1 MEALMAVSH
10 RNYLL
15 ILAGLFS
22 LLWVVL
28 AIKPHYRADWLVENL
43 LVAAFIILVSV
54 FHRKLLLSRISY
66 TLIFLFLCLHEV
78 GAHYTYAEVPY
89 DRWFQSIFGVS
100 LNGLAGWE
108 RNNFDRLVHFSYGLL
123 LAYPVREVFLRV
135 ANVKG
140 FWGYFLPLDLTMSTS
155 MMFELFEW
163 AAVAVFGG
171 DLGVAYL
178 GTQGDIWDAHKDM
191 ALASLGA
198 LIAMIII
205 GLLNLSLQRILP
217 ANGQT
222 ASGETSRT
230 FGRRRT
236 GAIAEEEDLIGR
248 MPYIHIDKLSALNW
262 SRPLWLSYSRVH
274 YVGKAQAIGPPGHGN
289 TSLHVADERFF
300 SHCGCL

>member
-1 MEALMAVSH
+1 MAVSH

-22 LLWVVL
+22 ILWVVL

-78 GAHYTYAEVPY
+78 GAHFTYAEVPY

-100 LNGLAGWE
+100 LNGLVGWE

-163 AAVAVFGG
+163 AAVAIFGG

-198 LIAMIII
+198 VIAMIIT
-205 GLLNLSLQRILP
+205 GLLNLSLQRDFAREWADSLRVKHP
-217 ANGQT
+217 EPL
-222 ASGETSRT
+222 GEDELARLLKKRT
-230 FGRRRT
+230 
-236 GAIAEEEDLIGR
+236 
-248 MPYIHIDKLSALNW
+248 
-262 SRPLWLSYSRVH
+262 
-274 YVGKAQAIGPPGHGN
+274 
-289 TSLHVADERFF
+289 
-300 SHCGCL
+300 